1 MAARSHLR
9 TSAAHSQRPKYT
21 IVRRCLSQVQKG
33 QTESRHYSTEITE
46 CSNLRRSNLATGK
59 GTIRFVHF
67 WSQQTAATG
76 GDTVQPTP
84 VHNASTICTA
94 VRCRSG
100 ATKSPDRDASHETDA
115 ASAIQRPSIVQCTQA
130 NLRSALDSTAG
141 WTKLREQLAKRHTF
155 PRCRHHAVEV
165 SGCVPSHPPWYEMD
179 ESV

>member
-21 IVRRCLSQVQKG
+21 IVRRCLGQVQKG

-76 GDTVQPTP
+76 CDTVQPTP

-100 ATKSPDRDASHETDA
+100 ATKSPDRDASHQTDA
-115 ASAIQRPSIVQCTQA
+115 TAPIQRAAIVQCTET
-130 NLRSALDSTAG
+130 NLHTPLHSAAK
-141 WTKLREQLAKRHTF
+141 WTKLREQLAKCHPF
-155 PRCRHHAVEV
+155 PCCCVHAVKV
-165 SGCVPSHPPWYEMD
+165 S
-179 ESV
+179 